1 MDSHSILTLLLLILL
16 VAFSAFFSSSETAL
30 SSASRIR
37 MKNYA
42 NSSSKKSRGAR
53 MALKLME
60 EFDRTISTIL
70 IGNNIVNI
78 LATSIATVF
87 FTDLLG
93 PAGVAVSTVVLTI
106 VILIFGE
113 VLPKSI
119 AKDYAESYSVSIA
132 GPMSLLVKLFLP
144 LSFLLSKMKGL
155 VVRGRDEEGEAAP
168 SVTEEELKYI
178 IEEIEDEGVLE
189 QQESELVQSAL
200 EFDEITVEE
209 ILTPRVDIQ
218 AIDLSSGPEAAL
230 QFFQKHHYS
239 RLPVYEKTI
248 DHIVGI
254 IHERDFY
261 RSYLRNPQ
269 FDLRNVI
276 KQPVYVPPT
285 VRISNLMAQLQKG
298 KTHMAIVTDQYGG
311 TMGLITLEDVLEEL
325 VGDIWDESDEVS
337 YEMKALDDHTYAVSA
352 DMNVH
357 DFFEQLE
364 CAYNE
369 DEVES
374 NTVGGWFTDELG
386 RIPEEGD
393 TVETSSFI
401 ASVRTM
407 DEKRVKEIIV
417 TMRGTLPTEEQ

>member
-70 IGNNIVNI
+70 IGNI

-132 GPMSLLVKLFLP
+132 GSMSLLVKLFLP

-155 VVRGRDEEGEAAP
+155 VVRGRVVGGEAAP

-285 VRISNLMAQLQKG
+285 VRISNLMA
-298 KTHMAIVTDQYGG
+298 
-311 TMGLITLEDVLEEL
+311 
-325 VGDIWDESDEVS
+325 
-337 YEMKALDDHTYAVSA
+337 
-352 DMNVH
+352 
-357 DFFEQLE
+357 
-364 CAYNE
+364 
-369 DEVES
+369 
-374 NTVGGWFTDELG
+374 
-386 RIPEEGD
+386 
-393 TVETSSFI
+393 
-401 ASVRTM
+401 
-407 DEKRVKEIIV
+407 
-417 TMRGTLPTEEQ
+417 

>member
-1 MDSHSILTLLLLILL
+1 MLLILI

-37 MKNYA
+37 IKNYA
-42 NSSSKKSRGAR
+42 NSSSRKSRGAQL
-53 MALKLME
+53 ALKLME

-93 PAGVAVSTVVLTI
+93 PAGVAVSTVVLTV

-119 AKDYAESYSVSIA
+119 AKDYAEDYSVSVA
-132 GPMSLLVKLFLP
+132 APMSFLVKLFFP
-144 LSFLLSKMKGL
+144 LSFLLGKMKEL
-155 VVRGRDEEGEAAP
+155 VVRHREEDSDSAP

-209 ILTPRVDIQ
+209 ILTPRVDIE
-218 AIDLSSGPEAAL
+218 AIELSTGPEAAL

-269 FDLRNVI
+269 FDLRNI
-276 KQPVYVPPT
+276 MKQPAYVPPT
-285 VRISNLMAQLQKG
+285 VRISNLMSQLQKG

-325 VGDIWDESDEVS
+325 VGDIWDESDEVLC
-337 YEMKALDDHTYAVSA
+337 EMKPLDENTYAVSA

-357 DFFEQLE
+357 DFFEQLK
-364 CAYNE
+364 CTYDE

-393 TVETSSFI
+393 TVQTPDFI
-401 ASVRTM
+401 ASVNTM

-417 TMRGTLPTEEQ
+417 TLKKNLPPEEEE

>member
-1 MDSHSILTLLLLILL
+1 MGSQNVVILFFLVIL
-16 VAFSAFFSSSETAL
+16 VALSAFFSSSETAL

-37 MKNYA
+37 LKNYA
-42 NSSSKKSRGAR
+42 NSGTKKARGAR
-53 MALKLME
+53 VALKVIE
-60 EFDRTISTIL
+60 QFDKTISTIL

-78 LATSIATVF
+78 TATSIATVL
-87 FTDLLG
+87 FTNLLG
-93 PAGVAVSTVVLTI
+93 FAGVAVSTVVLTV

-119 AKDYAESYSVSIA
+119 AKDYAESYSVMVSV
-132 GPMSLLVKLFLP
+132 PMSFLNKLFTP
-144 LSFLLSKMKGL
+144 ISFLLAQLKKIFT
-155 VVRGRDEEGEAAP
+155 RKNGEDGDAAP

-189 QQESELVQSAL
+189 EQESELVQSAL

-209 ILTPRVDIQ
+209 ILTPRVDIE
-218 AIDLSSGPEAAL
+218 AVEISGGVEAAF

-239 RLPVYEKTI
+239 RLPVYERTI

-261 RSYLRNPQ
+261 RSYLKNPD
-269 FDLRNVI
+269 FDLRNVM
-276 KQPVYVPPT
+276 KQPAYVPPT
-285 VRISNLMAQLQKG
+285 VKISDLMAQLQKG

-311 TMGLITLEDVLEEL
+311 TVGLITLEDVLEEL
-325 VGDIWDESDEVS
+325 VGDIWDESDEVE
-337 YEMKALDDHTYAVSA
+337 YDIRKIGDNLYVVSA

-364 CAYNE
+364 CTYEEEA
-369 DEVES
+369 VES
-374 NTVGGWFTDELG
+374 NSVGGWFTDELG
-386 RIPEEGD
+386 RIPVVGD
-393 TVETSSFI
+393 VVETADFV
-401 ASVRTM
+401 ASIDSM

-417 TMRGTLPTEEQ
+417 KMKEKPSVVEE